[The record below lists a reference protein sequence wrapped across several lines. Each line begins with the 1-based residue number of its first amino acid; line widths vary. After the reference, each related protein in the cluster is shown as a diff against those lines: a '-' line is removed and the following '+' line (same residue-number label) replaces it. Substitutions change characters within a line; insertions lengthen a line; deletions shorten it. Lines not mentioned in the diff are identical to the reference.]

1 MPILQLIIL
10 AIIQGLTEFIPVSSS
25 AHLVLAHYLVPGW
38 QDQGPLIDIAAHVG
52 TLGAVMIYFRKETGQ
67 LVTGGIDTLR
77 FRDSQERTLFLLL
90 ALATIPLVIAGGLLF
105 VLDATWLLR
114 DPLIIGMAFIGF
126 GILLWIADRPKPEPA
141 DNTLSIRKVVLIGL
155 AQALAVIPGASRS
168 GVTITAARFLG
179 MSRPEAARFS
189 MLLSI
194 PAILISGAVVFLDI
208 LGGEATA
215 TATDAV
221 IVVILSFLA
230 GYAAIYLFMKM
241 TERMSFTPFVIYRLI
256 VGAIL
261 IAVALI

>member
-1 MPILQLIIL
+1 MPLLQLIIL

-67 LVTGGIDTLR
+67 LVTGGIDVLR
-77 FRDSQERTLFLLL
+77 LRDSQERTLFLLL
-90 ALATIPLVIAGGLLF
+90 ALATVPLVIAGGLLYL
-105 VLDATWLLR
+105 LDATWLLR
-114 DPLIIGMAFIGF
+114 NPFIIGTSFIVF

-141 DNTLSIRKVVLIGL
+141 NNTLSIRKVALIGL
-155 AQALAVIPGASRS
+155 AQALAIIPGASRS

-179 MSRPEAARFS
+179 MARPEAARFS

-194 PAILISGAVVFLDI
+194 PAILISGAVVALDI
-208 LGGEATA
+208 IAGGATA
-215 TATDAV
+215 TASDAL

-230 GYAAIYLFMKM
+230 GYAAIFVFMKM
-241 TERMSFTPFVIYRLI
+241 AERMSFTPFVIYRL
-256 VGAIL
+256 VFGTIL